1 MKIMGFSRLARRA
14 MRRAGFSLIELLVA
28 LTILAIALIPV
39 AYFYSKSLQS
49 VEQAS
54 IRTRA
59 LMLANERLA
68 EMRQMPYDQ
77 IRTNIAPSN
86 AQKLALTDAGVMDLE
101 ADDWTGSDFA
111 NGGRNG
117 PRGPAHAG
125 MFFYPLP
132 LDFNPYQPATQGYN
146 NSQGAGHSVPNNP
159 LGGADGHVNLF
170 NGPASADYEYE
181 PIGFYLRIAQRN
193 NSLTNAEKSDISMQD
208 RRTLS
213 GIEPSIARDAAGRI
227 QDSFRSGVEEEVD
240 KYAIFG
246 RRTIILDAVPVLNG
260 ISDNDG
266 DTYAPDDDR
275 DGGAS
280 AVDPYPVNKG
290 PDNKFQVVSRYGLGK
305 LVIVQVY
312 WLPRNPAAN
321 FIQSKDL
328 NVIELKTFITP
339 DGYDDSRLDRDSN
352 VMMRNSFHF
361 ITPGS

>member
-1 MKIMGFSRLARRA
+1 MMTKGFNRR
-14 MRRAGFSLIELLVA
+14 GFSLIELLVA

-49 VEQAS
+49 VEEAS

-59 LMLANERLA
+59 LTMANERLA
-68 EMRQMPYDQ
+68 EIRSMPYDQ
-77 IRTNIAPSN
+77 IRTNITPGN
-86 AQKLALTDAGVMDLE
+86 AQKLALTDEGTMDL
-101 ADDWTGSDFA
+101 ATQDWTGNDFA
-111 NGGRNG
+111 TSGRNG
-117 PRGPAHAG
+117 PRGKASAG

-132 LDFNPYQPATQGYN
+132 LDYNPYQPATQGYN
-146 NSQGAGHSVPNNP
+146 NAVGANHWNPNNP
-159 LGGADGHVNLF
+159 LGGAADGHINIY
-170 NGPASADYEYE
+170 NGAASADYEYE
-181 PIGFYLRIAQRN
+181 PIGFYVERVVNRN
-193 NSLTNAEKSDISMQD
+193 KTLSNQEKSDIGMQD

-213 GIEPSIARDAAGRI
+213 TVEPPIARDAANRV
-227 QDSFRSGVEEEVD
+227 QDAFRTGVEEEVD

-246 RRTIILDAVPVLNG
+246 RRTIILDAVPVMNG

-266 DTYAPDDDR
+266 DAYAPDDDR

-305 LVIVQVY
+305 LVIVQVF
-312 WLPRNPAAN
+312 WLPRNPSATY
-321 FIQSKDL
+321 IPSKEL

-339 DGYDDSRLDRDSN
+339 DGQKDSRLDRDSN